1 MATVGSIT
9 DPTGH
14 AANTRLAPETYTT
27 IDELIKTNKD
37 FVVPGLVETYG
48 DQGITGFLKLTGAIN
63 GAATNDQ
70 IEWWEAGRRHVTLTA
85 TIASGTNNSE
95 TLVITGTDES
105 TSTNGADPSTI
116 KHVQENDILL
126 CSDTG
131 FRYIVTNRLSN
142 SDGDGVTIVRLD
154 GAAFSSAD
162 AVSGGKFAVVGNL
175 YAQGTD
181 QPSRF
186 VDSNIIKYRNPF
198 GIVKGRYE
206 VNGSQATNVGWIDL
220 GGGEFRWFMYA
231 EAEARRRFEDQ
242 REMTLLFGEI
252 HKGNVL
258 GETDNP
264 VVDAGVTGTEGY
276 FAAVEDRGLTITG
289 GAFTAMSEIDDM
301 IKQFDKQGAPAEY
314 AMYLNRTQDLAID
327 DLLASGVATSV
338 TAGLPGQFG
347 AFNNDAEMAV
357 KLGFKSFT
365 RGGYTFHKH
374 DWKLLNDPTL
384 AGAATTPKFQGAVVP
399 LSQVTDPRTGN
410 RAPSLAMYYK
420 AANGYSRE
428 MEHWVTGGGIMG
440 FTNGDAGTDQMVYH
454 YRSEVALCVRAA
466 NQHAVLKA

>member
-9 DPTGH
+9 DPSGH
-14 AANTRLAPETYTT
+14 AANTRLTPEKYTT
-27 IDELIKTNKD
+27 IDTLIKTNKD

-70 IEWWEAGRRHVTLTA
+70 IEWWEAGRRH
-85 TIASGTNNSE
+85 
-95 TLVITGTDES
+95 LVITGSLDATSGGTDVLAVTAES
-105 TSTNGADPSTI
+105 GATADPSTT
-116 KHVQENDILL
+116 KHVQTNDILL
-126 CSDTG
+126 CSSTG
-131 FRYIVTNRLSN
+131 FRYIVTNRDDADV
-142 SDGDGVTIVRLD
+142 DGFTVARLD
-154 GAAFSSAD
+154 GEAFSSSDVVTD
-162 AVSGGKFAVVGNL
+162 AKFSVVGNL

-181 QPSRF
+181 QPARF
-186 VDSNIIKYRNPF
+186 ADSNIIKYRNPF
-198 GIVKGRYE
+198 GIIKGRYE

-220 GGGEFRWFMYA
+220 GGGEYRWFMYA

-258 GETDNP
+258 GETDDP
-264 VVDAGVTGTEGY
+264 TTDAGVTGTEGY
-276 FAAVEDRGLTITG
+276 FAAVEDRGLTVTG
-289 GAFTAMSEIDDM
+289 GAFTAMSEIDDL

-327 DLLASGVATSV
+327 DLLAGGVATQV

-347 AFNNDAEMAV
+347 AFNNDANMAV

-384 AGAATTPKFQGAVVP
+384 AGAATTPKYQGAVVP

-428 MEHWVTGGGIMG
+428 MEHWVTGGGMMG
-440 FTNGDAGTDQMVYH
+440 FTNGDTGTDQMVYH

>member
-1 MATVGSIT
+1 MATVPSLS
-9 DPTGH
+9 DPSGH
-14 AANTRLAPETYTT
+14 AANTRLTPEKYTT
-27 IDELIKTNKD
+27 IDTLIKTNKD

-70 IEWWEAGRRHVTLTA
+70 IEWWEAGRRH
-85 TIASGTNNSE
+85 
-95 TLVITGTDES
+95 LVITGSLDATSGGTDVLAVTAEAAAS
-105 TSTNGADPSTI
+105 ADPSTT
-116 KHVQENDILL
+116 KHIQANDILL
-126 CSDTG
+126 CSSTG
-131 FRYIVTNRLSN
+131 FRYIVTDRDDADV
-142 SDGDGVTIVRLD
+142 DGFTVARLD
-154 GAAFSSAD
+154 GEAFSASDVVTD
-162 AVSGGKFAVVGNL
+162 AKFSVVGNL

-181 QPSRF
+181 QPTRF
-186 VDSNIIKYRNPF
+186 ADSNIIKYRNPF
-198 GIVKGRYE
+198 GIIKGRYE

-220 GGGEFRWFMYA
+220 GGGEYRWFMYA

-252 HKGNVL
+252 HVGAVD
-258 GETDNP
+258 GTSDP
-264 VVDAGVTGTEGY
+264 AATDAGITGTEGY
-276 FAAVEDRGLTITG
+276 FAAVEDRGLTVTG
-289 GAFTAMSEIDDM
+289 GAFTAMSEIDDL

-327 DLLASGVATSV
+327 DLLAGGVATQV

-347 AFNNDAEMAV
+347 AFNNDANMAV

-384 AGAATTPKFQGAVVP
+384 AGAATTPKYQGAVVP

-428 MEHWVTGGGIMG
+428 MEHWVTGGGMMG
-440 FTNGDAGTDQMVYH
+440 FTNGDTGTDQMVYH

>member
-1 MATVGSIT
+1 MASVGTIT

-14 AANTRLAPETYTT
+14 AANTRLTPEKYTT
-27 IDELIKTNKD
+27 IDQLIKTNKD

-70 IEWWEAGRRHVTLTA
+70 IEWWEAGRRHVSITG

-95 TLVITGTDES
+95 TLVISGTDEA
-105 TSTNGADPSTI
+105 TGGDGADPSSI

-126 CSDTG
+126 CSDNG
-131 FRYIVTNRLSN
+131 FRYIVTNRLN
-142 SDGDGVTIVRLD
+142 TDGDGVTIVRLD
-154 GAAFSSAD
+154 GTAFAAAD
-162 AVSGGKFAVVGNL
+162 AITGGKFAVVGNL

-181 QPSRF
+181 QPTRF
-186 VDSNIIKYRNPF
+186 VDSNIVKYRNPF
-198 GIVKGRYE
+198 GIIKGRYE

-220 GGGEFRWFMYA
+220 GGGEYRWFMYA

-252 HKGNVL
+252 HNGGVD
-258 GETDNP
+258 GVADTP
-264 VVDAGVTGTEGY
+264 AADAGITGTEGY
-276 FAAVEDRGLTITG
+276 FAAVEDRGLTVTG

-327 DLLASGVATSV
+327 DLLAGGVATQV

-347 AFNNDAEMAV
+347 AFNNDANMAV

-384 AGAATTPKFQGAVVP
+384 AGAAATPKYQGAVVP

-428 MEHWVTGGGIMG
+428 MEHWVTGGGMMG
-440 FTNGDAGTDQMVYH
+440 FTNGDTGTDQMVYH

-466 NQHAVLKA
+466 NQHAILKA